1 MSIGDTIV
9 FNSYTVFDKEGELI
23 IDERQ
28 TAGTAEDYF
37 SGLALSIR
45 QQVHVM
51 LVLKEGGIVERYKV
65 TQPVIPEPK
74 LGPKESL
81 E

>member
-1 MSIGDTIV
+1 MPTV

-23 IDERQ
+23 VDECQ
-28 TAGTAEDYF
+28 TAGTTEDYF
-37 SGLALSIR
+37 KGLSLHIR
-45 QQVHVM
+45 QQAHVM
-51 LVLKEGGIVERYKV
+51 LVLKEGGTVERYKV